1 MPFARGNDFDQYQ
14 IATRVTAIYP
24 EHGTESDAAVTYTVL
39 GLTNEAGEVAG
50 KWKKYL
56 RDRPPMSEVREQ
68 VTGEAG
74 DVLWYLART
83 LDELDISF
91 SDVVEHNLTKLRDR
105 QARGVLGGS
114 GDKR

>member
-1 MPFARGNDFDQYQ
+1 VSILDDFDQYQ
-14 IATRVTAIYP
+14 VATRVTAIYP
-24 EHGTESDAAVTYTVL
+24 GKGTESDAAVTYTVL

-56 RDRPPMSEVREQ
+56 RDGTPRDVVADQ
-68 VTGEAG
+68 IADEAG
-74 DVLWYLART
+74 DVLWYLARVC
-83 LDELDISF
+83 DELDVPLR
-91 SDVVEHNLTKLRDR
+91 DVVERNLVKLRDR